1 MFIFLVLAFSSGV
14 YNTFRGSF
22 DSSSIFLFA
31 SLTLERSGRTSQFID
46 SYHEILEFSSDAEMT
61 HAFKDVKITSF
72 DSLLER

>member
-14 YNTFRGSF
+14 YNTFRGSS

-31 SLTLERSGRTSQFID
+31 SLKPEGSGRTSQFID

-61 HAFKDVKITSF
+61 HAFKDVNIISF